1 MGGVRFYLNSHEF
14 KKISELKFIYVSF
27 SFEKNFNQSL
37 ICKKNL
43 SSSFKVTVPQTQVG
57 VVYPVIFGSNGA
69 VCARLEVDG
78 FLYRKPLVSG
88 VGLTTY
94 AG

>member
-1 MGGVRFYLNSHEF
+1 MYLF
-14 KKISELKFIYVSF
+14 LLRKTLIKVLFAKKL
-27 SFEKNFNQSL
+27 
-37 ICKKNL
+37 L

-78 FLYRKPLVSG
+78 FLY
-88 VGLTTY
+88 
-94 AG
+94 

>member
-1 MGGVRFYLNSHEF
+1 MYLF
-14 KKISELKFIYVSF
+14 LLRKILIKVLFAKK
-27 SFEKNFNQSL
+27 
-37 ICKKNL
+37 KKLL

-78 FLYRKPLVSG
+78 FLY
-88 VGLTTY
+88 
-94 AG
+94 